1 MKTLIFTFL
10 CAFFSI
16 SAIAQN
22 NPSLQIS
29 GKIVDTAG
37 QKPISFA
44 TVLLKNDKKVQLKSV
59 ATSKEGSFTITGLSA
74 GNYFLSVVI
83 VGYQTK
89 VVPVVLTN
97 SSKTLGNIALLTS
110 PTQLKSV
117 SITADRPL
125 IKQEIDR
132 ISYDVKADPES
143 KVNNVL
149 EMMRKVPMLSVD
161 GDENIQLQGNSN
173 YKILIN
179 GRPSGMMERN
189 PKDILKSMPASSIER
204 IEVITTPPAKYD
216 GEGLVGI
223 INIITFK
230 KVDNGTNGTINVNE
244 RFPVGGPGI
253 GGTFTAKLGK
263 FGIAT
268 NAGGNL
274 SSSPLLNNSN
284 SRITQINPTNLLQFG
299 NRDQAG
305 KSGYAGVELSYEI
318 DTLNLVSAQL
328 NYNANDNESLSN
340 QYSSLNAVQALMHTY
355 ELQNNLDGNGNGIDA
370 ALNYQ
375 LGFKKD
381 KNRLLTF
388 SYRYYDFTNSQYNN
402 VDVFNQIINPVAGY
416 TTPTALKN
424 YQQNNTG
431 GSSEQ
436 TAQIDYVYPL
446 KKVTIEAGIKA
457 IFRDNSSNFE
467 FLSLNTSGSYVADPL
482 RTNSFNNQQNVY
494 GIYNTYQF
502 SIKKW
507 GVKTGI
513 RVEQTEIKANFYGA
527 NSQLDNSSLNF
538 IPSISVNRKFKD
550 NSSINFGFTSRIQRP
565 GIGQLNPFVDRSNPN
580 FESSGNPNLKPTNG
594 NSLEVNYSRF
604 KKASLNIGFRAM
616 IIDNLIMPQV
626 STDPVTNI
634 TRSSFANTGGATL
647 LGLNLNVNYPFTS
660 KLRATLGAMANY
672 GMVNGEVN
680 GIKIDKKGLMRKA
693 FTSLTYRPSKTWQA
707 TGSVNYNGPSLSLQ
721 GTSNSFVA
729 SSFSVNK
736 DLFDNKLSIS
746 FAANNAF
753 SKYRKA
759 INYTTGPNFTQE
771 SYNQNYQR
779 NFTTSINYR
788 FGKLKDAIKKNK
800 KGISNNDV
808 SEGSNL

>member
-1 MKTLIFTFL
+1 MKTSIFILL

-16 SAIAQN
+16 SAMAQN

-29 GKIVDTAG
+29 GKIVDTVG

-44 TVLLKNDKKVQLKSV
+44 TVLIKNDKKVQLKSV
-59 ATSKEGSFTITGLSA
+59 ATSKEGSFTITGLST

-89 VVPVVLTN
+89 VISVSLTS
-97 SSKTLGNIALLTS
+97 SSKTLDIISLSAS

-161 GDENIQLQGNSN
+161 GDDNIQLQGNSN

-230 KVDNGTNGTINVNE
+230 KADNGTNGTVNLSE
-244 RFPVGGPGI
+244 RFPVGGPSI
-253 GGTFTAKLGK
+253 GGSFTAKLGK
-263 FGIAT
+263 LGIAT
-268 NAGGNL
+268 NAGGSLN
-274 SSSPLLNNSN
+274 SSPLLNNTN
-284 SRITQINPTNLLQFG
+284 SRITLNYPTNLWQYG
-299 NRDQAG
+299 NRDQSG
-305 KSGYAGVELSYEI
+305 KSGYAGTELSYEI
-318 DTLNLVSAQL
+318 DSLNLISAQF

-340 QYSSLNAVQALMHTY
+340 QFSSLNNTQQLIHSY
-355 ELQNNLDGNGNGIDA
+355 QLQNNLDGTGNGIDA

-388 SYRYYDFTNSQYNN
+388 SYRYYRFTNSQYNN
-402 VDVFNQIINPVAGY
+402 VDVLNQVIDTSNPSV
-416 TTPTALKN
+416 TALKD
-424 YQQNNTG
+424 YQQENTG

-446 KKVTIEAGIKA
+446 KKVTIEAGVKA

-467 FLSLNTSGSYVADPL
+467 FLSVNPAGQFVIDPL
-482 RTNSFNNQQNVY
+482 RTNNFDNKQNVY

-502 SIKKW
+502 NINKW

-513 RVEQTEIKANFYGA
+513 RVEQTQIKANFYGA
-527 NSQLDNSSLNF
+527 GNQLDNSSLNF

-565 GIGQLNPFVDRSNPN
+565 GINQLNPFVDRSNPN
-580 FESSGNPNLKPTNG
+580 FESSGNPDLKPMVG
-594 NSLEVNYSRF
+594 QSLEVNYSRF
-604 KKASLNIGFRAM
+604 KKASLNIGFRAI

-634 TRSSFANTGGATL
+634 TRSSFANTGGAKL
-647 LGLNLNVNYPFTS
+647 LGINVNVNYPFTA

-680 GIKIDKKGLMRKA
+680 GVKIDKKGLMRRA
-693 FTSLTYRPSKTWQA
+693 FTSLTYRASKTLQA
-707 TGSVNYNGPSLSLQ
+707 TGSFNYNGPNLSLQ

-736 DLFDNKLSIS
+736 DFFNNKLTIS